1 MRRATPSRRS
11 RGFTLVEML
20 VAVLVFALLSAAGVA
35 VLVQAADHQAAVG
48 ARLARLGEF
57 QRARALLQ
65 ADLSQVAVRRV
76 RHPDGG
82 AARDAFVGRAVRADD
97 PSSTPL
103 LGFVRRGWSNPD
115 ALPRASLQ
123 YVEYRLVDGRLER
136 STRPMLDGAPS
147 GTPQGLLT
155 GVSSARLAYLDR
167 GQWSDG
173 WPGGAT
179 AHPEALRLELELDGI
194 GRIAQLFLLPGD
206 ER

>member
-1 MRRATPSRRS
+1 MRRAMPSRRS
-11 RGFTLVEML
+11 PGFTLVEML
-20 VAVLVFALLSAAGVA
+20 VAVLVFALLSAAGVV

-48 ARLARLGEF
+48 ARLARLGKF

-82 AARDAFVGRAVRADD
+82 AARDAFAGRPLHVGSL
-97 PSSTPL
+97 SSTPL
-103 LGFVRRGWSNPD
+103 IAFVRRGWSNPD

-136 STRPMLDGAPS
+136 STRPMLDGAAS
-147 GTPQGLLT
+147 GAPQVLLT
-155 GVSSARLAYLDR
+155 GVSSAQLAYRDR

-173 WPGGAT
+173 WAGGAT
-179 AHPEALRLELELDGI
+179 AQPEALRLAFELDGI
-194 GRIAQLFLLPGD
+194 GQVTQLFLLPGAA
-206 ER
+206 R